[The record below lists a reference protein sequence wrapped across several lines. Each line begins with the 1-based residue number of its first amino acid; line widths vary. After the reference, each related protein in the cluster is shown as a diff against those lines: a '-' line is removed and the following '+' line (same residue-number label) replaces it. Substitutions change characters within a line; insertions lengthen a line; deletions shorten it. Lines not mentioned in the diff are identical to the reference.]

1 MKPGDLVR
9 LVRKIKP
16 YQARQAGENIALWH
30 MIQPGEVGM
39 FVQSEASILGLF
51 LFSGARVMANME
63 MFEVIDEAG

>member
-16 YQARQAGENIALWH
+16 YQACQAGENSELWY

-39 FVQSEASILGLF
+39 LVDIRGPLGMCLFKGVRVMINMEQFEVVSEA
-51 LFSGARVMANME
+51 R
-63 MFEVIDEAG
+63 